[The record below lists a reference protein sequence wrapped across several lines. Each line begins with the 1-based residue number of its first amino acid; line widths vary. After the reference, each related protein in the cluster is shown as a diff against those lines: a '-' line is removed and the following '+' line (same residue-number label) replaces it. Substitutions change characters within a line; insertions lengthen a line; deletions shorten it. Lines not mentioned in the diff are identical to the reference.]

1 MLAACGGHSDVPV
14 DAQVPIDVAKSVD
27 VAVAVDADL
36 NAPTDVPFV
45 ACTDTDV
52 FSVAP
57 QSKPQGAI
65 LACVPLG
72 TMAMADVQT
81 AIGAQVTATTD
92 VAMFQIAYATR
103 DGKGAPAV
111 STARV
116 YLPHVPRAKPVPLVV
131 AGHGSVGLADM
142 CAPSSG
148 VDKNLPLPYAAR
160 GFATIAPD
168 LSGLGNAG
176 YQDYLDNKAQGWQLL
191 DGARALR
198 ALLAPGITAD
208 QLVLSGYSQGGG
220 AALSAQSLIGGDGAG
235 IGTLAATV
243 VYAPEWPIRL
253 NSFGYVDILRDPTKL
268 TISTGL
274 SRSSIVVL
282 RQFAFFEDWLGAGH
296 GVDAFD
302 PKFATDLV
310 KNVDTQCL
318 VAFGAYVQT
327 AMLHTGDLVSD
338 TLRQGLLACIDNTGA
353 CTGDAQAY
361 YQALVGA
368 MLPVNTHAGPTLL
381 VQGLADQIMA
391 PASEAA
397 CILAELKGAGNDVDV
412 CSLATADH
420 SNVMDQHFHGIA
432 WLESVLAGGAR
443 AECDNALPLPAC
455 MP

>member
-1 MLAACGGHSDVPV
+1 MAI
-14 DAQVPIDVAKSVD
+14 DA
-27 VAVAVDADL
+27 AVAIEAAVSVDADL
-36 NAPTDVPFV
+36 DAPTDVPFV
-45 ACTDTDV
+45 ACTDSDV
-52 FSVAP
+52 FSIAP
-57 QSKPQGAI
+57 QSKPNGSI
-65 LACVPLG
+65 LACKPLG
-72 TMAMADVQT
+72 TTAMADVQT
-81 AIGAQVTATTD
+81 QIGAQVVATTD

-131 AGHGSVGLADM
+131 AGHGSVGLADN
-142 CAPSSG
+142 CVPSSG

-168 LSGLGNAG
+168 LAGLGNAG

-198 ALLAPGITAD
+198 ALLSPGITAD
-208 QLVLSGYSQGGG
+208 QLVLTGYSQGGG
-220 AALSAQSLIGGDGAG
+220 AALSAQSLISADGAG
-235 IGTLAATV
+235 VGTLAATV

-282 RQFAFFEDWLGAGH
+282 RQFAFFENWLGAGH
-296 GVDAFD
+296 GIDAFD
-302 PKFATDLV
+302 AKFATDLPQ
-310 KNVDTQCL
+310 KVDSQCL
-318 VAFGAYVQT
+318 VAFGGYVQT
-327 AMLHTGDLVSD
+327 AMLHTGDLISAD
-338 TLRQGLLACIDNTGA
+338 LRAGLLACIDNSGA
-353 CTGDAQAY
+353 CTGAAQTY

-368 MLPVNTHAGPTLL
+368 MLPVDTHVGPTLL

-397 CILAELKGAGNDVDV
+397 CIVAELKGAGSDLDV

-455 MP
+455 AP